1 MTQWIFCTFG
11 NQGGT
16 MTNKEQE
23 LIRQLFERQEGVRDL
38 NQTLSAINNGMKEGK
53 VTDHVREMI
62 VTILPENPEIES
74 PPHRLCDAETMLAE
88 LMSEAAGEQL
98 LLRFRDYFEKVQSH
112 YARKILQLKAELAVL
127 EESKLQKLNGWWQGC
142 NADER
147 EVGYEAI
154 AELLKSNNSAKILA
168 KADTSE
174 RVRLLSHAAKAIKE
188 VRKEADRQSEAWKML
203 SRTEQENVLQAVQK
217 VSGQP
222 ANIWWQKATMQERNR
237 VLGKVL
243 ATLADTKYKS
253 SSREK
258 TG

>member
-1 MTQWIFCTFG
+1 MTYENFRTFG

-16 MTNKEQE
+16 MANKEQE
-23 LIRQLFERQEGVRDL
+23 LIYRLLEWQEGVNDL
-38 NQTLSAINNGMKEGK
+38 NETLKAIQTGMKEGR

-62 VTILPENPEIES
+62 VTILPENPETAS
-74 PPHRLCDAETMLAE
+74 PPHRLHDAEAMVAE
-88 LMSEAAGEQL
+88 LASDRAGEQIL
-98 LLRFRDYFEKVQSH
+98 IRFRDYFERVQSF
-112 YARKILQLKAELAVL
+112 YARKVLQIQAELAVL
-127 EESKLQKLNGWWQGC
+127 EESKLQKLNGWWQIC
-142 NADER
+142 SADER
-147 EVGYEAI
+147 EAGYEAI
-154 AELLKSNNSAKILA
+154 AELLKSNNAAKILA

-188 VRKEADRQSEAWKML
+188 ARLEADRQSEAWKKL
-203 SRTEQENVLQAVQK
+203 SRTEQNNVLQAVAK

-222 ANIWWQKATMQERNR
+222 ANIWWQKATLLERNR

-243 ATLADTKYKS
+243 ATLANTKQKP